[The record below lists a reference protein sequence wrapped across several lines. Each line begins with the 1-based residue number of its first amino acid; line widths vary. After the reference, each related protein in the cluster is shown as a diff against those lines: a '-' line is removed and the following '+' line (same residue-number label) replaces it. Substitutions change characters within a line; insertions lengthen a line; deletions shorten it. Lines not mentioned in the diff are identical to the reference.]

1 MQRFHVE
8 VGEYA
13 EFSKTVTA
21 AVIEMFAAVSGDF
34 DPIHM
39 DETYAAQSRFGRRI
53 AHGAFTMA
61 LLSAAS
67 AIISRRARERGAPGV
82 SLSLG
87 YDRIRF
93 LAPAYIGDTLT
104 ARYTIK
110 SLVPSRDRTH
120 ATVEVVNQNGG
131 LVVAGEHI
139 MKWLAR

>member
-82 SLSLG
+82 
-87 YDRIRF
+87 
-93 LAPAYIGDTLT
+93 
-104 ARYTIK
+104 
-110 SLVPSRDRTH
+110 
-120 ATVEVVNQNGG
+120 
-131 LVVAGEHI
+131 
-139 MKWLAR
+139 